1 MAQRNLFTVYS
12 GHHFF
17 AVASARKRTEMRV
30 DRLDVLDVVHLDLFS
45 GSTVSTRLIK
55 RTDA

>member
-12 GHHFF
+12 GHHF
-17 AVASARKRTEMRV
+17 VKRTEMRV